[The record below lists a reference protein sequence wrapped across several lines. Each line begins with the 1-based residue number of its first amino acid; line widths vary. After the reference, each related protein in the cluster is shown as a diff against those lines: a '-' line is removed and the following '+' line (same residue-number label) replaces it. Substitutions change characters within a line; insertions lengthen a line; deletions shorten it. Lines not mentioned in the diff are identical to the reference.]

1 MGSLVCSKSGPTY
14 LYIPGDFIL
23 GGLFAVHFTKDDGC
37 DIKIDPHSGIQL
49 LDATILALSE
59 VNVYLKQKGI
69 TLGLIA
75 HDTCYNINPSL
86 EFSLEF
92 AQQSFYTK
100 QEETKYNSCTTVTSR
115 RVIGVIGP
123 ATSRETQYVASL
135 LALFKIPQ
143 ISGTATSSVLNDRQK
158 YKYFKRTVPSD
169 TYQAKGIVQLLRANG
184 WVYVSILY
192 EDSSYGKYGY
202 HDIKRFAR
210 QNKICIGYEKQTSS
224 DMTDYEITEVL
235 TDLRSRK
242 NAKGKIVVVLF
253 MLNQI
258 AYKIIRKIH
267 NMRIE
272 DFIWI
277 VSDGLTGLDPP
288 VGLENIMDGAIGL
301 TLQTSEYPGYVQ
313 YVNTKTTETN
323 PDPWYSEF
331 LHQYYPNCTAG
342 NCGRINSTGIP
353 YIISVRDAVYA
364 FGNAILNIHTAMCQN
379 ETGVCEEIKEN
390 LTGDLLLEYLEKSK
404 NPFNTSFHFVDGVE
418 GPARYSILQY
428 SRKGD
433 NFKWTEIGKF
443 VGEELTLDAVKSQV
457 ACSVECLPGYMKRII
472 DMCCWDCTPCPP
484 GSITNSSDPYIC
496 TDCSHG
502 YTPNEDKSEC
512 IHIPVSYF
520 SYGNPFSIAILVLCV
535 LGSVICIVVS
545 VVFMQRRN
553 TPVLKATGFET
564 SMVMLASILMSFI
577 SPFILLNYPSSFSCA
592 LSRLLIGMS
601 YTMAYSSVL
610 SKLIVY
616 KRAFDVR
623 SGIKQQAAKGHHLPR
638 PYICTMMT
646 ALLLSLALS
655 AVQLLAIIFWLFID
669 TPEHT
674 ITYDLT
680 SYPPAGHRTCKDYNN
695 FNYFLLLFWPFLLM
709 IACLVL
715 AIKTRKL
722 PDGMND
728 SREIMYCSFTSFVI
742 WLAFVPLYAF
752 SATNAARVISL
763 CVSLFIHA
771 TVFLGCLYLT
781 KIYIAVF
788 RPEKNNKERV
798 MRSTAN
804 SPSKT
809 QNTYSGTHDSNGL
822 QKRKTEDSHSYN
834 FTIEVSHNDE
844 LENGQGVIFSTNK
857 MCSSNLKNDI
867 LDAVN
872 EIDDV
877 VKFSENPLY
886 NSNA

>member
-1 MGSLVCSKSGPTY
+1 MDAERQIKYLTLYFLAMGSLVCNKSGQTY
-14 LYIPGDFIL
+14 LHIPGDFIL

-49 LDATILALSE
+49 LDTTILALSE

-86 EFSLEF
+86 EYSLEF
-92 AQQSFYTK
+92 AQQSFFTK
-100 QEETKYNSCTTVTSR
+100 HEETVYNNCTTVASR

-210 QNKICIGYEKQTSS
+210 QNNICIGYEKQTSS

-235 TDLRSRK
+235 TDLRSRN
-242 NAKGKIVVVLF
+242 NAK
-253 MLNQI
+253 
-258 AYKIIRKIH
+258 
-267 NMRIE
+267 
-272 DFIWI
+272 D
-277 VSDGLTGLDPP
+277 
-288 VGLENIMDGAIGL
+288 
-301 TLQTSEYPGYVQ
+301 
-313 YVNTKTTETN
+313 
-323 PDPWYSEF
+323 
-331 LHQYYPNCTAG
+331 
-342 NCGRINSTGIP
+342 
-353 YIISVRDAVYA
+353 
-364 FGNAILNIHTAMCQN
+364 
-379 ETGVCEEIKEN
+379 
-390 LTGDLLLEYLEKSK
+390 
-404 NPFNTSFHFVDGVE
+404 PFNTSFHFVDGVE
-418 GPARYSILQY
+418 GPPRYSILQY
-428 SRKGD
+428 IRKGD
-433 NFKWTEIGKF
+433 HFKRTEIGKF
-443 VGEELTLDAVKSQV
+443 VGEELVLDAVNSQV
-457 ACSVECLPGYMKRII
+457 ACSVECLPGYIKRIT
-472 DMCCWDCTPCPP
+472 DMCCWDCTSCPS

-496 TDCSHG
+496 THCSHG
-502 YTPNEDKSEC
+502 YTPNEDRSEC

-520 SYGNPFSIAILVLCV
+520 SYGNPFSVAILVLCV

-545 VVFMQRRN
+545 VVFLQKRN
-553 TPVLKATGFET
+553 TPLLKATGFET

-577 SPFILLNYPSSFSCA
+577 SPFILLSYPTSFSCA
-592 LSRLLIGMS
+592 VSRLFIGMS
-601 YTMAYSSVL
+601 YTMAYSSLL

-638 PYICTMMT
+638 PYMCTMMT

-669 TPEHT
+669 TPEQT
-674 ITYDLT
+674 ISYDLK
-680 SYPPAGHRTCKDYNN
+680 SDPPVGHRTCKDSNN

-722 PDGMND
+722 PEGMND

-771 TVFLGCLYLT
+771 TVFLSCLYLT
-781 KIYIAVF
+781 KIYIVVF

-809 QNTYSGTHDSNGL
+809 HNTCSGTHDSNGL
-822 QKRKTEDSHSYN
+822 QKKKTDDSHSCN

-844 LENGQGVIFSTNK
+844 LENGQGTILSTNK
-857 MCSSNLKNDI
+857 MCTSYLKNDI